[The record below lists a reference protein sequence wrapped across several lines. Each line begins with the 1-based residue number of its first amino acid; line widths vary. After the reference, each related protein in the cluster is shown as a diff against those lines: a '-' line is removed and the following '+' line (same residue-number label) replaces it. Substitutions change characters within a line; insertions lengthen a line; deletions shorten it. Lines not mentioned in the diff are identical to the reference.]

1 MAGRENDRCV
11 ALTGTDAEQSFLYP
25 VARSLLYEP
34 GVKLNYAHS
43 RFPSEFKAG
52 KAQQEIPTWQL
63 SRHGGLC
70 MKGIESGVKLCNQV
84 EEIRLLLQER

>member
-1 MAGRENDRCV
+1 MAGQENDRCV

-25 VARSLLYEP
+25 VARSCYEP

-52 KAQQEIPTWQL
+52 KAQQEIPT
-63 SRHGGLC
+63 
-70 MKGIESGVKLCNQV
+70 
-84 EEIRLLLQER
+84 